1 MTAIA
6 HPLKVLVIP
15 GDRPMAPESSARD
28 YRRPAGFDPRIHR
41 QLLAAWLFVP
51 YAAWVAFATVFN
63 ASIAY
68 LN

>member
-1 MTAIA
+1 
-6 HPLKVLVIP
+6 
-15 GDRPMAPESSARD
+15 MAPESSARD